1 MDATLAAP
9 TAAALTVRAEAPEN
23 PAAVYLRRLS
33 PGSRRVQASA
43 LAWIAGRLLGD
54 VAADPLTLDWAL
66 VRYQHAQ
73 ALRADLAARF
83 APATAN
89 RMLAALKGTLREA
102 WRLGLMDAEDYR
114 RAADLEAVRGSRLPR
129 GRALTAGEMRALFE
143 TCGRRGVLG
152 ARDAA
157 LLAVGY
163 VGGLRRAEIAALDRA
178 DFAAE
183 SGELRVRAGKGNK
196 DRAVYLDNGAL
207 EALRAWTRLRGDAEG
222 PLFVA
227 VAKGARIGSGRL
239 TDAAILKAFEALAT
253 LAGVSRF
260 TPHDLRRS
268 CASDMLDAG
277 VDLPTVADH
286 LGHAKVETTR
296 RYDRRPDER
305 KRRAVRT
312 LHVPYTP
319 AAVAGVC

>member
-9 TAAALTVRAEAPEN
+9 NAAAGIVARAEIAEN
-23 PAAVYLRRLS
+23 PAAVYLRRLA

-43 LAWIAGRLLGD
+43 LASIAGRLVG
-54 VAADPLTLDWAL
+54 AEQADPLTFDWAL
-66 VRYQHAQ
+66 LRYQHAQ

-89 RMLAALKGTLREA
+89 RMLAALKGVLREA
-102 WRLGLMDAEDYR
+102 WRLGQLDAEAFH

-129 GRALTAGEMRALFE
+129 GRGLTAGEMRALFDA
-143 TCGRRGVLG
+143 CRLRGLLG

-163 VGGLRRAEIAALDRA
+163 VGGLRRAEIVGLDRA
-178 DFAAE
+178 DFNAE
-183 SGELRVRAGKGNK
+183 TGALRVRAGKGNK
-196 DRAVYLDNGAL
+196 DRIAYLDNGAL
-207 EALRAWTRLRGDAEG
+207 EALRAWAILRGDAEG
-222 PLFVA
+222 PLFLA
-227 VAKGARIGSGRL
+227 VAKGGRLGVGRL
-239 TDAAILKAFEALAT
+239 TAAAILKACEALAA
-253 LAGVSRF
+253 LAGVARF

-305 KRRAVRT
+305 KRRAVRM
-312 LHVPYTP
+312 LHVPYLSG
-319 AAVAGVC
+319 AVAL